1 VSGIK
6 LVHELL
12 GHKDITTTIRYAH
25 LSPNMGQDAVA
36 LLDNNA
42 SHEATTRQQDE
53 K

>member
-25 LSPNMGQDAVA
+25 LSPNMGQERWRCLM
-36 LLDNNA
+36 LLRRMGKPRG
-42 SHEATTRQQDE
+42 SRT
-53 K
+53 